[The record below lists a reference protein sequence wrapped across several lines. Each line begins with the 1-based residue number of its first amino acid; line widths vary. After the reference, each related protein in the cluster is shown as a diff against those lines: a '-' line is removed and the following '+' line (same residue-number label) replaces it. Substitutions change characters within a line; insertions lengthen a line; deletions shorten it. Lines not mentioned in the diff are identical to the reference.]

1 MRVSFWV
8 CSFIQACLIIGAAL
22 VEPKTKPNDENRFRS
37 LSFIWRIVVSLVC
50 RTVPHCNKFGCKC
63 LNAQNLTYYRDQDNF
78 FSLFSSLYERNALLY
93 LDICVSGEKSDR
105 WRERWG
111 KKVNKMSDQRLH
123 AAIHSDLK
131 LERVSEKCKTNHF
144 MSLFS
149 ISIQLSCQHVMT
161 ECSLNLK
168 YFDMHFHNLWKFH
181 TINVMKSRLIW
192 SQFVNGAKNGIRS
205 KCLDGYLALMV
216 VQSARVC
223 AMHFLATPTNFFD
236 CLHWPCIEKSDY
248 KWGNQATEQ
257 TNAPFTY
264 IFSSSLSLSLIRFQ
278 LCWNV
283 TCQRRICAYHADV
296 VFVQSK
302 FEQKTATRSK
312 RITFWL

>member
-131 LERVSEKCKTNHF
+131 LERVMQDKPFHVSFQYLN
-144 MSLFS
+144 SA
-149 ISIQLSCQHVMT
+149 QLSTCNDRMF
-161 ECSLNLK
+161 S
-168 YFDMHFHNLWKFH
+168 
-181 TINVMKSRLIW
+181 KS
-192 SQFVNGAKNGIRS
+192 
-205 KCLDGYLALMV
+205 
-216 VQSARVC
+216 
-223 AMHFLATPTNFFD
+223 
-236 CLHWPCIEKSDY
+236 E
-248 KWGNQATEQ
+248 
-257 TNAPFTY
+257 
-264 IFSSSLSLSLIRFQ
+264 IF
-278 LCWNV
+278 W
-283 TCQRRICAYHADV
+283 HA
-296 VFVQSK
+296 FS
-302 FEQKTATRSK
+302 
-312 RITFWL
+312 